1 MFADAS
7 APGES
12 TVALFASAGY
22 KDTVSEAVPRLAN
35 DIGCKRDENKGRSEM
50 TNNEKTKSERFTVSG
65 SQLVEKIKQLIH
77 GGNIRKVR
85 LIHKEKIIFEIPLTI
100 GAPAA
105 AAVVLAAPI
114 LAALGAF
121 AALVTEC
128 TIEVE
133 KTEKSD

>member
-1 MFADAS
+1 
-7 APGES
+7 
-12 TVALFASAGY
+12 
-22 KDTVSEAVPRLAN
+22 
-35 DIGCKRDENKGRSEM
+35 M
-50 TNNEKTKSERFTVSG
+50 TNNEKFTVSG
-65 SQLVEKIKQLIH
+65 SQLVEKVKQIIH
-77 GGNIRKVR
+77 EGNIRRVR
-85 LIHKEKIIFEIPLTI
+85 LVHKGNIIIEIPLTI

-133 KTEKSD
+133 KIEE